1 MSEKIARAILRV
13 IPTFLL
19 ITCIVAAFAVQDWNV
34 ERTIFGEEDPL
45 KKAGELLPFESVAET
60 ELLEDVNLKFSE
72 DRSKLIFE
80 AVLNWPLNVPLTI
93 KEMSAEVLLDGNV
106 VNISLPSE
114 VDIPAKGSER
124 LKMERSLAEAEV
136 PTEISTQNI
145 SNMKMILDIRGIEL
159 EIGESGLGGII

>member
-1 MSEKIARAILRV
+1 MI
-13 IPTFLL
+13 
-19 ITCIVAAFAVQDWNV
+19 
-34 ERTIFGEEDPL
+34 
-45 KKAGELLPFESVAET
+45 
-60 ELLEDVNLKFSE
+60 
-72 DRSKLIFE
+72 
-80 AVLNWPLNVPLTI
+80 VPLTI
-93 KEMSAEVLLDGNV
+93 TEMSADVLLDGNV

-145 SNMKMILDIRGIEL
+145 RNMKMILDIRGIEL